1 MLKRKEVIQKSG
13 KTQKWIADQLS
24 IKKQSVQ
31 DWKKAKVVSEK
42 DANVAALCG
51 ACVVEFFY
59 KPVTGNQDLDI
70 AIESLRALQEK
81 NVISTEIIEKL
92 LQLKA

>member
-1 MLKRKEVIQKSG
+1 MLTRKEVIEKSG

-31 DWKKAKVVSEK
+31 DWKNAKVVSEK

-51 ACVVEFFY
+51 TCVVEFFY
-59 KPVTGNQDLDI
+59 KRVTGDEDLDI
-70 AIESLRALQEK
+70 AIESLLAFQEK
-81 NVISTEIIEKL
+81 TGMGKEIIEKIL
-92 LQLKA
+92 HLNT